1 MSKEQ
6 TSIFKGIAILMML
19 WLHLFNNP
27 NIVDSCVPLFFIGN
41 IPFVHLLTR
50 ICSPVEIFII
60 LSGYGLHYVYRRGDL
75 GFKKQG
81 GRLLKL
87 FSFYWLT
94 LLIFVSIGSFVNPAK
109 YPGDIWVVIGNV
121 TSYSN
126 SYNTETWF
134 LFPYMLTSLTALWI
148 FRIQSKL
155 GNALSLVLS
164 AILYFC
170 SVYII
175 SRYIAPQKL
184 YDSMLNHL
192 VTYFEFFFP
201 MVIGGWMHDLHERNK
216 LKWKGMNNLK
226 VAGILLVVIMLKLL
240 FPKLLYGPIFAALFI
255 LIVLQFKNINDSV
268 RQVLYFFGKYSMPMW
283 LIHSYF
289 CYYLFHDFIYGF
301 RYPLIIYGVLL
312 MVTMLVAIPLFKVHQ
327 HLYCLLTRHGAR

>member
-19 WLHLFNNP
+19 WLHLFNIP
-27 NIVDSCVPLFFIGN
+27 NIVDSCVPLLFIGN
-41 IPFVHLLTR
+41 VPLVHLLTR

-134 LFPYMLTSLTALWI
+134 LFP
-148 FRIQSKL
+148 
-155 GNALSLVLS
+155 LSL
-164 AILYFC
+164 
-170 SVYII
+170 
-175 SRYIAPQKL
+175 
-184 YDSMLNHL
+184 
-192 VTYFEFFFP
+192 
-201 MVIGGWMHDLHERNK
+201 
-216 LKWKGMNNLK
+216 
-226 VAGILLVVIMLKLL
+226 
-240 FPKLLYGPIFAALFI
+240 
-255 LIVLQFKNINDSV
+255 
-268 RQVLYFFGKYSMPMW
+268 
-283 LIHSYF
+283 IH
-289 CYYLFHDFIYGF
+289 I
-301 RYPLIIYGVLL
+301 
-312 MVTMLVAIPLFKVHQ
+312 
-327 HLYCLLTRHGAR
+327 